1 MLRRGQRSTR
11 RLAFLTAA
19 MLFIAG
25 CTGGET
31 ETTTETTVATTEA
44 PSTTAGGTIST
55 TAGEIDD
62 DGAAGEGIVIAV
74 AAEPN
79 DLNPG
84 MVGHNEVNTP
94 GMRNVFEPLI
104 QRNSASGELV
114 PGLATE
120 WRQIHPL
127 TWEFDLREG
136 VVFHDGEAFNAEA
149 AAAVLNFLHDP
160 DLPESE
166 RGQIASVYGGPQLTA
181 EATGEYTLTLTTAEE
196 DPILPSRM
204 FFFMMFSPAGF
215 DDRSQL
221 VDNPVGTGP
230 YEFVEWQR
238 GSHIELQAFDGWWGH
253 DSDDALGSVQFDTA
267 TFLFRDEAPV
277 RMAMI
282 EAGEA
287 DVAVNL
293 TSEDCSALVS
303 AGLRC
308 ISVGSS
314 ETIFTQIDAY
324 NEESMLTDSRVRAA
338 VAHAIDTD
346 SILGAIFGG
355 EVVAASQMVGSHVLG
370 YAADLDPYPYDPD
383 RSRALLE
390 EYQADGGELV
400 PISWWYQ
407 QDRFPRVS
415 EYVQA
420 AAAMLEEV
428 GFEVEV
434 AGQESGVAQSEA
446 WPPDFPPNRIRT
458 HTHGNNIGDLSQTA
472 SIYFREPPGNGDIGC
487 WCQDQQLFD
496 MVVGG
501 VDLVGD
507 ERVAH
512 WQDVARHVY
521 DEYLYHYGGYL
532 AFNYGLS
539 DRVEWNPQADHYY
552 LLIQMTPVG

>member
-1 MLRRGQRSTR
+1 MLRSGRWATT
-11 RLAFLTAA
+11 RLALLTAA
-19 MLFIAG
+19 LLIIVG
-25 CTGGET
+25 CSDGET
-31 ETTTETTVATTEA
+31 TQTTEA
-44 PSTTAGGTIST
+44 PTDDAPSTTTGDEATDTTAGQP
-55 TAGEIDD
+55 DD
-62 DGAAGEGIVIAV
+62 DEASGEGIVIAV

-104 QRNSASGELV
+104 QRNSETGELL
-114 PGLATE
+114 PGLATD
-120 WRQIHPL
+120 WRQVDPL

-149 AAAVLNFLHDP
+149 AELALNWMHDP

-181 EATGEYTLTLTTAEE
+181 EATDEYTLTVTTEEE

-215 DDRSQL
+215 DDSSQL

-230 YEFVEWQR
+230 YEFVEWER
-238 GSHIELQAFDGWWGH
+238 GSHIELQAFDDWWGH
-253 DSDDALGSVQFDTA
+253 DSDDALGSVQFESA

-277 RMAMI
+277 RMAMT

-287 DVAVNL
+287 DIAVNL
-293 TSEDCSALVS
+293 TSEDCSALNS
-303 AGLRC
+303 AGHRC
-308 ISVGSS
+308 MSVGSS
-314 ETIFTQIDAY
+314 ETVYNQMDAY
-324 NEESMLTDSRVRAA
+324 HEESMLTDQRVRGA
-338 VAHAIDTD
+338 VAHAIDSD
-346 SILGAIFGG
+346 SILEAIFGG
-355 EVVAASQMVGSHVLG
+355 EVVPASQMVGSHVIG
-370 YAADLDPYPYDPD
+370 YAPDLEPYPYDPD
-383 RSRALLE
+383 RSRTLLE
-390 EYQADGGELV
+390 EYQADGGELE

-434 AGQESGVAQSEA
+434 AGQEAGVAQSEA

-472 SIYFREPPGNGDIGC
+472 RIYFREPPGNGDIGC
-487 WCQDQQLFD
+487 WCQDQELFD
-496 MVVGG
+496 MVVDGEA
-501 VDLVGD
+501 LVGE
-507 ERVAH
+507 ERAEH

-552 LLIQMTPVG
+552 LLIQMSPVN